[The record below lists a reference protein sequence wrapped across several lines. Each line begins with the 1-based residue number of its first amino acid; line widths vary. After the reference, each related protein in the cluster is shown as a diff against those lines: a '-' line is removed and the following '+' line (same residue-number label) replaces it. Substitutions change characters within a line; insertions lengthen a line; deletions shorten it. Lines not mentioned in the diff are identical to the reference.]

1 MIKPERLKRGDEI
14 RVIAPSTSLAKMK
27 PDVCERSLQY
37 LRAQGFHVT
46 FSENCRELDEF
57 GSSSVASRVED
68 LHAAF
73 ADPKVKMIVS
83 CTGGFNVN
91 QILPHL
97 DYELIR
103 KNPKILCGDSDI
115 TALRHAIYAKT
126 GLVTYHG
133 PHFST
138 WGHENVN
145 GYTRN
150 AFWDCVMKDN
160 PIVVTASAD
169 ARKYEVIQEGC
180 CEGAAVG
187 GNLCTLNL
195 LQGTEFWPDMKDKI
209 LFLEDDN
216 IMGEYF
222 VREFDRNLQSLL
234 QVHGADRIRGIVFG
248 RFDESCGMNAK
259 LMKNIIKNKVRPDI
273 PVVFGVD
280 FGHVLP
286 MITFPIGGTVRLDA
300 QNEHV
305 KLEIINH

>member
-103 KNPKILCGDSDI
+103 KNPKILCGYSDI
-115 TALRHAIYAKT
+115 TALLHAIYAKT

-145 GYTRN
+145 G
-150 AFWDCVMKDN
+150 
-160 PIVVTASAD
+160 
-169 ARKYEVIQEGC
+169 
-180 CEGAAVG
+180 
-187 GNLCTLNL
+187 
-195 LQGTEFWPDMKDKI
+195 
-209 LFLEDDN
+209 
-216 IMGEYF
+216 
-222 VREFDRNLQSLL
+222 
-234 QVHGADRIRGIVFG
+234 
-248 RFDESCGMNAK
+248 
-259 LMKNIIKNKVRPDI
+259 
-273 PVVFGVD
+273 
-280 FGHVLP
+280 
-286 MITFPIGGTVRLDA
+286 
-300 QNEHV
+300 
-305 KLEIINH
+305 